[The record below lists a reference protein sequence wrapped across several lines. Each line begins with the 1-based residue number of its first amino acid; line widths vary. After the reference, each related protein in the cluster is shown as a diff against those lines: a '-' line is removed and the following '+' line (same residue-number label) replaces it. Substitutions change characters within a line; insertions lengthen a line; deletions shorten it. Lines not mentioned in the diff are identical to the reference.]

1 MATDLS
7 RLRELLERIWKH
19 CEPILPDH
27 PGPGEHVRIF
37 PDFKQTLGKWGPSC
51 ATVSSALEGSAKWC
65 ERLKRPEDA
74 KWLRAANTRLNKLW
88 DSTFAN
94 LTPEVRKMLVQ
105 PLEGETIQQ
114 FADGRMCIP
123 WLERANDYSGNNL
136 CKHIRRVGCYARQL
150 LHLLEAVEVREKVD
164 GEADGGTRRT
174 RQEVAERKERLR
186 QQGEKFTS
194 QSKLGEQLGC
204 SPSAIMVNDLL
215 NEPRISLTDLAKQ
228 EGVNCCTT
236 WRWTTRGV
244 KSIRLETFSLGG
256 RRYTTL
262 PAFQRFC
269 LSVTAAEQGTIVTSS
284 ETPQQRQ
291 REIKRAERQAT
302 ELGI

>member
-27 PGPGEHVRIF
+27 PGPGEHMRIF
-37 PDFKQTLGKWGPSC
+37 PDFKPTLGKWGPSC

-94 LTPEVRKMLVQ
+94 LTPEVRKMLFQ

-114 FADGRMCIP
+114 FADGRMSIP

-150 LHLLEAVEVREKVD
+150 LHLLEAVEVRENVD

-174 RQEVAERKERLR
+174 WQDAAERMERLR
-186 QQGEKFTS
+186 QQGEAAAT
-194 QSKLGEQLGC
+194 L
-204 SPSAIMVNDLL
+204 V
-215 NEPRISLTDLAKQ
+215 LAQ
-228 EGVNCCTT
+228 V
-236 WRWTTRGV
+236 
-244 KSIRLETFSLGG
+244 
-256 RRYTTL
+256 
-262 PAFQRFC
+262 Q
-269 LSVTAAEQGTIVTSS
+269 AAERPSTRTSPYTVADVARQLHTS
-284 ETPQQRQ
+284 PDTVRGWIKSGQLAAANLATGSRPRYVITKADLDAFLKSRRPQPT
-291 REIKRAERQAT
+291 IKRQCRRQTANSFKRYRA
-302 ELGI
+302 